1 MMNST
6 TMRRDYRAARLPLRA
21 SADAP
26 AGDDADNSLDEAARV
41 EQDYLRQRLRDEL
54 GREPTDEELN
64 EWLREHTEGY

>member
-6 TMRRDYRAARLPLRA
+6 TAQRDRRAAGLPLRA

-26 AGDDADNSLDEAARV
+26 AGDAADDSLDDAARV